1 MDSLIDELPNAL
13 SAEDLSMYKLVTQA
27 RDILNIVTEG
37 LPEEAFISSEASDMS
52 QYETIMRDNQSAPVV
67 KKTL

>member
-37 LPEEAFISSEASDMS
+37 LPEEAFISSELLICHS
-52 QYETIMRDNQSAPVV
+52 MRQ
-67 KKTL
+67 